1 MSTVEDQIQEVVD
14 RETRAWDTQ
23 DVELLAEGPG
33 GFHAA
38 FANTRSIVMG
48 NWKARGCP

>member
-33 GFHAA
+33 DSMLLS
-38 FANTRSIVMG
+38 RI
-48 NWKARGCP
+48 RGLS